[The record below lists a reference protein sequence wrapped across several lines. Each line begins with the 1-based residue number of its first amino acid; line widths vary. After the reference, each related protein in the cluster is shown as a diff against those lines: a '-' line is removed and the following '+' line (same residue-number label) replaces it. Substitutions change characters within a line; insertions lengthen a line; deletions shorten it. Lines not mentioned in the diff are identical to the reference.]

1 MNVGEAARRAGLS
14 PKTLRYYDEVG
25 VVSPA
30 RAESGY
36 RTYSEEDVHRLR
48 FLGRARRLGF
58 PLERCRTLLSLYT
71 DEARHSREV
80 KRVVA
85 EQVAEIE
92 RRVRA
97 LESIRDTLERLAAG
111 CRGDDRP
118 ECPILDEFGA
128 VDGGVIEAI
137 LEGPDFGPDPWPRE
151 R

>member
-36 RTYSEEDVHRLR
+36 RAYSEGDVQRLR

-128 VDGGVIEAI
+128 ADDGAIEAF
-137 LEGPDFGPDPWPRE
+137 LEDSEPVPGRWPDGR
-151 R
+151 